1 MISSV
6 GRGVTAI
13 LLGAVASASC
23 QVTEQGDDASAQAS
37 GVRGEGRD
45 SLGAFAATIPSAEV
59 PELDLEMA
67 LTLAAMP
74 LSCLDR
80 PHAAPRDRRT
90 YLDTL
95 VSRRV
100 PGYESTRAFYG
111 CWDWHS
117 AVNSTWAMVRILKEF
132 PTLPVSGLIE
142 EKLDEHLAE
151 EALRGEVAFFEDSRT
166 FERPYGW
173 AWLLRLYAELNTWD
187 HPDAEQ
193 WADHLEPLAALL
205 SERSSEYLV
214 DLKVPSRS
222 GAHGNTAF
230 SLAMMID
237 AARLM
242 RDRKL
247 EQAALQT
254 AERLFYEDVDCP
266 TGYEPW
272 GSDFL
277 SPCLEEAALMSEV
290 LDQADYVTWLD
301 GFLPPLSSTAFEPL
315 TSPTD
320 PEDVVEDVR
329 VDPVAPPGTRPD
341 SVDAEGVASTER
353 RRADAERR
361 AMASTSHLIGLAFI
375 RADAMLRIAR
385 ALPPEDARVP
395 VLRRLAQLH
404 GARGFEA
411 MFNADYA
418 GSHWIGTF
426 ALDYLLAERLS
437 EQPPGRD

>member
-1 MISSV
+1 MITSV

-23 QVTEQGDDASAQAS
+23 QVTEQADDAPAS
-37 GVRGEGRD
+37 SVRGEDWD
-45 SLGAFAATIPSAEV
+45 SLGAFAATIPSVEV

-117 AVNSTWAMVRILKEF
+117 AVNSTWTMVRILKEF
-132 PTLPVSGLIE
+132 PKLPVSGLIE

-151 EALRGEVAFFEDSRT
+151 EALGGEVAFFEDNRT

-173 AWLLRLYAELNTWD
+173 AWLLRLYAELSTWD

-205 SERSSEYLV
+205 SERSSEYLA
-214 DLKVPSRS
+214 DLKLPSRS
-222 GAHGNTAF
+222 GAHSNTSF

-254 AERLFYEDVDCP
+254 ARRLFYEDVDCP

-301 GFLPPLSSTAFEPL
+301 GFLPLLSSPAFEPL

-329 VDPVAPPGTRPD
+329 LDPVAPPGWRPD
-341 SVDAEGVASTER
+341 SVDAEGVASAER
-353 RRADAERR
+353 IRADAERR

-375 RADAMLRIAR
+375 RADAMLRIGR

-437 EQPPGRD
+437 EQPPARN